1 MKHSHICEYL
11 GLPFFL
17 LFIQEEWNKK
27 KGEGFDKIWIVLFFW
42 FTKVKKKTA
51 NENKGLKIKHK
62 GQGTV
67 YSWFRTSS
75 TTNNTPIDS
84 FLTFKSIIWLYT
96 NLGNGFV
103 YWLDWGDQIRHLP
116 KTINRFKGSW
126 SNHTSS
132 IKQQIVILL
141 NPFYKLLTA
150 KMNCSEN

>member
-1 MKHSHICEYL
+1 MKHSHICDYL
-11 GLPFFL
+11 GFLFSCGSFARSETRKKEKVLIRFKLCCFFDS
-17 LFIQEEWNKK
+17 QKWKQ
-27 KGEGFDKIWIVLFFW
+27 
-42 FTKVKKKTA
+42 KTA